1 MRILTRHLLRLAIGG
16 LAVSAAGCGNESAR
30 APNPPH
36 YEWPDSFAYRLQY
49 VEEAQSGAGVVSRL
63 EETATLRLAVR
74 NDRYLTWN
82 DSVAKA
88 TQVAGRAPERGVLS
102 PEDTLRYLVRLGRL
116 GEFADVEPDCDPTVG
131 ACAAAFPSAMPLE
144 LRRIIPHLPVW
155 WPPRG
160 RSWADTLAFDDLP
173 RPGAARGTVLT
184 DYRVIGDTTLAG
196 RRYWL
201 IGWLAT
207 RRAWRPAGPALVP
220 DPETQETGVTLV
232 DKATLLPAYAQW
244 YGALPASP
252 RLRSLGVRG
261 TGYRGRAWL
270 AGSIFDSLGV
280 SR

>member
-1 MRILTRHLLRLAIGG
+1 MA
-16 LAVSAAGCGNESAR
+16 AAGCGNESAR

-36 YEWPDSFAYRLQY
+36 FDWPDSFAYRLQY
-49 VEEAQSGAGVVSRL
+49 VEEVQSGAGVVSRL
-63 EETATLRLAVR
+63 DETATLRFAVR

-82 DSVAKA
+82 DSVVKR
-88 TQVAGRAPERGVLS
+88 TQAAGRAPESGTPN

-116 GEFADVEPDCDPTVG
+116 GEFAGIEPDCDPTVG

-160 RSWADTLAFDDLP
+160 GTWADTLAFDDLP

-184 DYRVIGDTTLAG
+184 DYRVIGDTAFAG
-196 RRYWL
+196 RRFWL
-201 IGWLAT
+201 IGWRAA
-207 RRAWRPAGPALVP
+207 RRAWRPAGAALVP
-220 DPETQETGVTLV
+220 DPETQEAGDVLV